1 MNKILIQRILTAIPL
16 AAFVFWMIFFQP
28 TPVFFYFVLFMVSIA
43 AYEWAKLSGVRSH
56 VVRSLYAIAITA
68 VAWSLNHYAAGFDA
82 DYVMWLIYVAVLW
95 WFSITY
101 FLKMAKPKA
110 PDSSLKIDKLF
121 IAFIVLPA
129 AALAMQQIHALHIAA
144 DWQGPKWLF
153 YALSLVWIADIGA
166 YFSGKKFGKNKLA
179 PHISPGKTKEGLIGA
194 VIATSLYTLL
204 ASYYFELNTE
214 RAALLILLSIIVTFV
229 SVSGDLY
236 ISFLKREAGLKDSGN
251 ILPGHGGMLDRI
263 DSVLAAMPVF
273 IVGFKFLILPD
284 VI

>member
-1 MNKILIQRILTAIPL
+1 MLYQRILTAIPL

-28 TPVFFYFVLFMVSIA
+28 TSVFFYFVLFIVIIS
-43 AYEWAKLSGVRSH
+43 AYEWAKLAGVSH
-56 VVRSLYAIAITA
+56 FLVRSLFAMGITAIT
-68 VAWSLNHYAAGFDA
+68 WGFQQYAT
-82 DYVMWLIYVAVLW
+82 DYSQWPIYLAVLW

-101 FLKMAKPKA
+101 FLKLAKPKA
-110 PDSSLKIDKLF
+110 PDSSLKLDKLF

-129 AALAMQQIHALHIAA
+129 AALAMQQIHALHIGING

-194 VIATSLYTLL
+194 VIATSMYTLL

-214 RAALLILLSIIVTFV
+214 RAALLVLLSIILTFI

-236 ISFLKREAGLKDSGN
+236 ISFLKREAGLKDTGN

-273 IVGFKFLILPD
+273 IVGFNFLIFPD